1 MTLQFGDIL
10 KEWRGIRRISQLD
23 LSLEADTSS
32 RHVSFLES
40 GRSRPSR
47 GMILK
52 LAEAL
57 QMPRAAVNNALLA
70 AGYAPVFP
78 DLPQDH
84 EALAPV
90 HAAINTMLQS
100 HMPYPGVVVDR
111 HWDLINAN
119 MAAMQMFAAAGLT
132 GVNNMVEMLIV
143 DDPENSIIVNWP
155 ELASLTL
162 ARLKTE
168 NLHCGGNPRLQK
180 MIADLAGHSRFEG
193 EDLSAVDLYA
203 PVIPMVLRIGDMQLT
218 LFSTIAQFGTVQD
231 ITLSDFSIEL
241 IFPVDDATRRWF
253 ESQAENADTPS

>member
-40 GRSRPSR
+40 GRSKPSR
-47 GMILK
+47 TMILK

-90 HAAINTMLQS
+90 HAAIETMLQN

-111 HWDLINAN
+111 HWDVVNAN
-119 MAAMQMFAAAGLT
+119 MAALQMFAAAGLH
-132 GVNNMVEMLIV
+132 GVGNMIEMLIV
-143 DDPENSIIVNWP
+143 DDAESSIITNWP
-155 ELASLTL
+155 ELASLAL

-180 MIADLAGHSRFEG
+180 MFADLAGHDRFEG
-193 EDLSAVDLYA
+193 EDLSSIDLYA
-203 PVIPMVLRIGDMQLT
+203 PVIPMKLRIGDTELS
-218 LFSTIAQFGTVQD
+218 LFSTIARFGTVQD

-241 IFPVDDATRRWF
+241 IFPVDEITRQWF
-253 ESQAENADTPS
+253 REQAAG